1 LLNVS
6 LHGFTIICAFLYS
19 IIVKRNNL
27 KAVVI
32 KSTGSWYTVRLDLGE
47 SINCRIRGKIRL
59 QGLRTT
65 NPIAVGDKVDVEWEN
80 EDELQGV
87 ITGIDERFNFLARK
101 SVNLSKRSH
110 ILAANID
117 RCYLLV
123 TLVAPV
129 THLAFID
136 RFLVTAESFRIPTTL
151 LFNKIDLLED
161 DGIELVDD
169 MIAIYEPLGYPCHKI
184 SALDEKNVQFL
195 RKEVNGQQVMIA
207 GHSGAG
213 KSTLINALDPL
224 IGAKTGEIS
233 MYHLQGQHT
242 TTFAEMFPLSS
253 GGYIIDTP
261 GVKAFGLIDIE
272 KDVLSH
278 YFPEMRDVLNQCKF
292 HNCKHLSEPQ
302 CRVKELVE
310 DGVIAPSRYQNYV
323 RMMEDDENEDYRKN
337 IYG

>member
-213 KSTLINALDPL
+213 KSTLINA
-224 IGAKTGEIS
+224 
-233 MYHLQGQHT
+233 
-242 TTFAEMFPLSS
+242 
-253 GGYIIDTP
+253 
-261 GVKAFGLIDIE
+261 
-272 KDVLSH
+272 
-278 YFPEMRDVLNQCKF
+278 R
-292 HNCKHLSEPQ
+292 
-302 CRVKELVE
+302 
-310 DGVIAPSRYQNYV
+310 
-323 RMMEDDENEDYRKN
+323 
-337 IYG
+337 